1 MGAYAMVA
9 PEFSLMQGMTEQQRM
24 MFMGQYNAVRKDGTV
39 GVLLALFLG
48 GFGAHRFYMGEMGLG
63 ILYFVFVWT
72 GIPSIVALIECFL
85 MPGRVRAYNW
95 NQANFIAAQVRAG
108 LPA

>member
-1 MGAYAMVA
+1 MGAYAMAA
-9 PEFSLMQGMTEQQRM
+9 PEYSLMQGMTQQQQQ
-24 MFMGQYNAVRKDGTV
+24 MFLGPV

-63 ILYFVFVWT
+63 ILYFVFCWT
-72 GIPSIVALIECFL
+72 GIPSIVAFIECFF

-95 NQANFIAAQVRAG
+95 QQANMVAAQVRASF
-108 LPA
+108 PA

>member
-1 MGAYAMVA
+1 MGAYAMAA
-9 PEFSLMQGMTEQQRM
+9 PEYSLMQGMTQQQQQ
-24 MFMGQYNAVRKDGTV
+24 MFLGQFGSVKKDVTV

-63 ILYFVFVWT
+63 ILYFVFCWT
-72 GIPSIVALIECFL
+72 GIPSIVAFIECFF

-95 NQANFIAAQVRAG
+95 QQANMVAAQVRASF
-108 LPA
+108 PA